1 MFDPKTGKYPYT
13 EYTDG
18 HYIVITKTRGYIFD
32 EKYAYVDQSKKFR
45 FRQTWARFLLNLF
58 FFPVAR
64 IRFGLKI
71 VGKKN
76 FKKNKKILKQGVV
89 SISNHINFWDY
100 ICVMKTIRPFRS
112 YILARGENVN
122 DKSGNLVRL
131 VGGIPIPDKG
141 IRAKAT
147 FIRSVDN
154 LIKNG
159 GWLHVFPE
167 GSMWEY
173 YAPIRPFKTGAA
185 NFAVR
190 NNKPIMP
197 LGFSYRE
204 PGWIRK
210 HIFKQIACLNINI
223 GNPIY
228 PNHELSKI
236 DQILDLTKRSHEA
249 VCELVGFEDGK
260 NIYPPIFENNKRID
274 Y

>member
-1 MFDPKTGKYPYT
+1 MFDPKTSKYPYT

-18 HYIVITKTRGYIFD
+18 HYIVITKTRGYVFD
-32 EKYAYVDQSKKFR
+32 EKYAYVDKSKEFR
-45 FRQTWARFLLNLF
+45 FRQLWARFLLNLIV
-58 FFPVAR
+58 FPMAR

-71 VGKKN
+71 IGKRN
-76 FKKNKKILKQGVV
+76 LRKNKNILKQGVV
-89 SISNHINFWDY
+89 SISNHIHFWDY
-100 ICVMKTIRPFRS
+100 ICVMKAIRPFKS
-112 YILARGENVN
+112 YILAWDDNVN

-131 VGGIPIPDKG
+131 VGGIPIPEKG
-141 IRAKAT
+141 IRAKSA
-147 FIRSVDN
+147 FIKSVDN
-154 LIKNG
+154 LLKNG

-190 NNKPIMP
+190 SNKPIMP

-223 GNPIY
+223 GEPVY
-228 PNHELSKI
+228 PNNELPKK
-236 DQILDLTKRSHEA
+236 DRILDLTKRSHEA
-249 VCELVGFEDGK
+249 VCKLVGFDGGR
-260 NIYPPIFENNKRID
+260 NIYTPIFEDNKRID